1 MLSGKHN
8 GVVLGEGFSNSDPV
22 LLLSVHIVCTNL
34 QCTVQVLVNIY
45 GNTFSLAWFI
55 FSTIIF

>member
-22 LLLSVHIVCTNL
+22 LLLSVHIVCTSL

-55 FSTIIF
+55 LFLVL